1 MANKQKSQLMFTR
14 VVGQR
19 KRILPSSSFKPSSS
33 PTGSIT
39 KAKKYKNGFKVVIDR
54 IESK

>member
-1 MANKQKSQLMFTR
+1 MFTR